1 MPHLHSRLGSRPLPY
16 LHRDWAHRCPHLHWD
31 WARRCHLCTGT
42 GPGRHADQ
50 TGTLQAA
57 HKYAV
62 GMRDFV
68 RRPSLA
74 LSEFVEPRLAVAA
87 LGLDM
92 FISHRR
98 QAKRLGPTAR

>member
-1 MPHLHSRLGSRPLPY
+1 V
-16 LHRDWAHRCPHLHWD
+16 
-31 WARRCHLCTGT
+31 
-42 GPGRHADQ
+42 
-50 TGTLQAA
+50 QAA

-74 LSEFVEPRLAVAA
+74 LSEFAEPRLAVAA

-98 QAKRLGPTAR
+98 HAHGPDGTIKHERARRVRDVCVCVKNACVRQRTSLAELTGARMRNPGKSRHGAA